1 MRSGIWYNWAAVH
14 KIDVC
19 VPVYNQ
25 SRVLTFPFWGQIN
38 FLHARY
44 DRECFIFVHR
54 IVVVVV
60 HAVFATTAHGG
71 WR

>member
-19 VPVYNQ
+19 IQ
-25 SRVLTFPFWGQIN
+25 SVEGAHVSLLRPIN